1 MRKLIYFVATTI
13 DGRIA
18 GPGGQTDF
26 FPMAG
31 AHIAAQVQQL
41 PETLPRHVRE
51 ALDVPERQARFD
63 TVVMGRGTYQPAL
76 SAGITHPYAPLETIV
91 FSRTLPERSEG
102 NLRITAADPR
112 RVVQE
117 LKGRAGRDIWLC
129 GGADLASQLADEID
143 ELVVKVNPVLAGDGI
158 PLLRGGFRPEAFFLR
173 HHEVFS
179 SGVVW
184 LGYERADGSNR

>member
-18 GPGGQTDF
+18 GPEGQTDF

-158 PLLRGGFRPEAFFLR
+158 PLLRGGFRPEAFVLR